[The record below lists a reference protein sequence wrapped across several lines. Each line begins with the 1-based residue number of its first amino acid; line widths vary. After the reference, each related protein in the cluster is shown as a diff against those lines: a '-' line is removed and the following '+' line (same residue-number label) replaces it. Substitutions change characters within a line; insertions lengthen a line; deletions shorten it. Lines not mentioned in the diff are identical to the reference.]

1 MKFKQF
7 LGLMGVKA
15 SIFMGIFYAVAMLL
29 IFLLGY
35 SALPGNMD
43 ELKVAIVNDD
53 VGESGTQIANQLADS
68 LPFEIDSDLTNKKA
82 LDKLE
87 DNKYA
92 LVIHI
97 PENFSANAQNGE
109 SAQIDFTV
117 NEASATM
124 IASSMKSVVTEIN
137 NQLSAN
143 FSTQVAK
150 GVLLNMNVPE
160 EQATAIADQIENAYV
175 GNYVIMNDVPDG
187 MHNNMLPMFLTMA
200 CYVGAM
206 IAAMQLVGAF
216 KQSRGKA
223 SKAKLFAY
231 VQGSALVIA
240 IVSTIFALLVTF
252 LIADIDT
259 DILFKVAGQQIL
271 LYMAAF
277 NVCAIFT
284 FLIGEAGMILNI
296 PVLLSQTIANGATMP
311 RDMMYSYF
319 DVVSHITPMYYSVQ
333 SYFAVMFGSTEQSPF
348 LWGLTAVLVGAM
360 IINIIIVTFVHKKVP
375 VEAESTVKIAHINT
389 ESTVI

>member
-7 LGLMGVKA
+7 LGLQGVKA
-15 SIFMGIFYAVAMLL
+15 SIFMGIFYAVAMLV
-29 IFLLGY
+29 IFLTGY
-35 SALPGNMD
+35 TALPGNMD
-43 ELKVAIVNDD
+43 ELKIAIVNDD
-53 VGESGTQIANQLADS
+53 AGESGAQITGQLAES
-68 LPFEIDSDLTNKKA
+68 LPFNIDTDLSNKKA
-82 LDKLE
+82 LDQLE

-97 PENFSANAQNGE
+97 PENFSENAQTGQ

-124 IASSMKSVVTEIN
+124 VSSSMKSVVTEIN
-137 NQLSAN
+137 DQLSAN

-160 EQATAIADQIENAYV
+160 EQAAAIADQVENAYV

-231 VQGSALVIA
+231 VQGSALLIA
-240 IVSTIFALLVTF
+240 VVATIFAVAVAF
-252 LIADIDT
+252 LIADLDT
-259 DILFKVAGQQIL
+259 DIIFKVAGQQVL

-311 RDMMYSYF
+311 REMMYDYF
-319 DVVSHITPMYYSVQ
+319 NVVSHITPMYYSVQ
-333 SYFAVMFGSTEQSPF
+333 SYYAVMFGSTEQSPF
-348 LWGLTAVLVGAM
+348 LWGLAAVFVGAM
-360 IINIIIVTFVHKKVP
+360 LINMMIVAFVHKKVP
-375 VEAESTVKIAHINT
+375 VTAEETEKNVPINAVPTVK
-389 ESTVI
+389 

>member
-7 LGLMGVKA
+7 LGLQGVKA

-29 IFLLGY
+29 IFLTGY
-35 SALPGNMD
+35 SSLPGNMD

-53 VGESGTQIANQLADS
+53 VGEAGTQIADQLKES
-68 LPFEIDSDLTNKKA
+68 LPFKINTDLTNEKA

-97 PENFSANAQNGE
+97 PENFSENAQKGE
-109 SAQIDFTV
+109 SAQIDFSV

-124 IASSMKSVVTEIN
+124 VSSAMKSVVDEIN
-137 NQLSAN
+137 NQLSAS
-143 FSTQVAK
+143 FSTQTAK
-150 GVLLNMNVPE
+150 GVLLNFNLPE
-160 EQATAIADQIENAYV
+160 DQADKIAAQIENSYV
-175 GNYVIMNDVPDG
+175 GNYIIVNDVPDG

-223 SKAKLFAY
+223 SKAKLFTY

-240 IVSTIFALLVTF
+240 VVSTIFALLVAY
-252 LIADIDT
+252 LIADIDSG
-259 DILFKVAGQQIL
+259 ILFKLAGQQIL

-311 RDMMYSYF
+311 REMMYGYF
-319 DVVSHITPMYYSVQ
+319 DFISHISPMYYSVQ
-333 SYFAVMFGSTEQSPF
+333 SYYAVMFGSTEQAPF
-348 LWGLTAVLVGAM
+348 LWGLAAVAVGAM
-360 IINIIIVTFVHKKVP
+360 IINILIVTFVNKKVP
-375 VEAESTVKIAHINT
+375 VETTSKASVG
-389 ESTVI
+389 VITTAQ

>member
-7 LGLMGVKA
+7 LGLQGVKA

-29 IFLLGY
+29 IFLTGY
-35 SALPGNMD
+35 SSLPGNMD

-53 VGESGTQIANQLADS
+53 VGEAGTQIADQLKES
-68 LPFEIDSDLTNKKA
+68 LPFKINTDLTNEKA

-97 PENFSANAQNGE
+97 PENFSENAQKGE
-109 SAQIDFTV
+109 SAQIDFSV

-124 IASSMKSVVTEIN
+124 VSSAMKSVVDEIN
-137 NQLSAN
+137 NQLSAS
-143 FSTQVAK
+143 FSTQTAK
-150 GVLLNMNVPE
+150 GVLLNFNLPE
-160 EQATAIADQIENAYV
+160 DQADKIAAQIENSYV
-175 GNYVIMNDVPDG
+175 GNYIIVNDVPDG

-223 SKAKLFAY
+223 SKAKLFTY

-240 IVSTIFALLVTF
+240 VVSTIFALLVAY
-252 LIADIDT
+252 LIADIDSG
-259 DILFKVAGQQIL
+259 ILFKLAGQQIL

-311 RDMMYSYF
+311 REMMYGYF
-319 DVVSHITPMYYSVQ
+319 DFISHISPMYYSVQ
-333 SYFAVMFGSTEQSPF
+333 SYYAVMFGSTEQAPF
-348 LWGLTAVLVGAM
+348 LWGLAAVAVGAV
-360 IINIIIVTFVHKKVP
+360 IINILIVTFVNKKVP
-375 VEAESTVKIAHINT
+375 VETTSKASVG
-389 ESTVI
+389 VITTAQ